1 MLILA
6 LIVFFLMQ
14 NMFFIYTQIKSGLK
28 DNPEG
33 NTWVATGAG
42 VGGAMVVILVI
53 IGVIVLIRYFNQL
66 SVLLF
71 L

>member
-1 MLILA
+1 
-6 LIVFFLMQ
+6 
-14 NMFFIYTQIKSGLK
+14 MFFIYTQIKSGLK

>member
-1 MLILA
+1 
-6 LIVFFLMQ
+6 MQ

-28 DNPEG
+28 DKPEG
-33 NTWVATGAG
+33 NTGVATGAG
-42 VGGAMVVILVI
+42 VGGAVIVILVV
-53 IGVIVLIRYFNQL
+53 IGVIVLIRYRNQL

>member
-1 MLILA
+1 
-6 LIVFFLMQ
+6 
-14 NMFFIYTQIKSGLK
+14 MFFIYTQIQSGRK
-28 DNPEG
+28 DNLEG
-33 NTWVATGAG
+33 NTGVATGAG
-42 VGGAMVVILVI
+42 VGVAMVVILVV